1 MNVFIYYILFWAYF
15 LIVELCCLFSM
26 ANNNNVIF
34 FGNSDDKNYMC
45 CCISC
50 ACLFLFVVKGE
61 KRLFPLYHFPTKNS
75 NYIQALCPTIARQKG
90 TQTIIRLIPNPS
102 ASLKHFGRCSNDFDN
117 GQKSDFIQKLS
128 YFSLFKNI

>member
-45 CCISC
+45 CISC

-61 KRLFPLYHFPTKNS
+61 KRLFPLYHFPAKNS

-90 TQTIIRLIPNPS
+90 TQTIIRLIPNPF
-102 ASLKHFGRCSNDFDN
+102 ASLEIF
-117 GQKSDFIQKLS
+117 
-128 YFSLFKNI
+128 

>member
-1 MNVFIYYILFWAYF
+1 
-15 LIVELCCLFSM
+15 M
-26 ANNNNVIF
+26 AIATTRITCVVLVVPASF
-34 FGNSDDKNYMC
+34 F
-45 CCISC
+45 
-50 ACLFLFVVKGE
+50 FVVKGE

-117 GQKSDFIQKLS
+117 GQKSDLIQKLS

>member
-1 MNVFIYYILFWAYF
+1 MFFILLLYLIF
-15 LIVELCCLFSM
+15 LLCCFFSM
-26 ANNNNVIF
+26 VNNNNVIF
-34 FGNSDDKNYMC
+34 FGNSDDKNYM

-102 ASLKHFGRCSNDFDN
+102 ASLKHFGRCSNDFDYA
-117 GQKSDFIQKLS
+117 QKSDLIQKLS